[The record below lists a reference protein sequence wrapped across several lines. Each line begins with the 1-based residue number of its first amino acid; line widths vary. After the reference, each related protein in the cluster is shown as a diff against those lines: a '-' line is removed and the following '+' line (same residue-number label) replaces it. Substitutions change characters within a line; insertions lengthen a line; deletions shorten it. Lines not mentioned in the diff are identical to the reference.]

1 MKIMINDIV
10 QDGIKEL
17 VNIAAANASTALS
30 EMTGLLITV
39 SVPELRIVS
48 IYDFY
53 AEFAETM
60 EEIVYGSVVKFQG
73 GLEGYLL
80 IFMDKKSMEEV
91 VGRLLELL
99 GGESSEELALDTVKE
114 VFNIFS
120 SSYVT
125 AIYNFLNIYATHTPP
140 TVTED
145 FLGSILNTALGLM
158 SFNTGSD
165 VILTVKVDL
174 RIQKDDKVLGTDFW
188 MVHLMTSRDIE
199 VISQAI
205 MSL

>member
-1 MKIMINDIV
+1 MINDIV

-17 VNIAAANASTALS
+17 VNIASANASTALS

-39 SVPELRIVS
+39 SVPELRIVN

-99 GGESSEELALDTVKE
+99 GGESSEELALDTIKE

-165 VILTVKVDL
+165 VILTVKIDL
-174 RIQKDDKVLGTDFW
+174 MIQKDDKVLGTDFW

>member
-1 MKIMINDIV
+1 MINDIV

>member
-1 MKIMINDIV
+1 MINDIV

-17 VNIAAANASTALS
+17 VNIASANASTALS

-39 SVPELRIVS
+39 SVPELRIVN

-99 GGESSEELALDTVKE
+99 GGESSEELALDTIKE

>member
-17 VNIAAANASTALS
+17 VNIASANASTALS

-39 SVPELRIVS
+39 SVPELRIVN

-99 GGESSEELALDTVKE
+99 GGESSEELALDTIKE

>member
-1 MKIMINDIV
+1 VKIMINDIV

-17 VNIAAANASTALS
+17 VNIASANASTALS

-39 SVPELRIVS
+39 SVPELRIVN

-99 GGESSEELALDTVKE
+99 GGESSEELALDTIKE

>member
-1 MKIMINDIV
+1 MLNDII

-17 VNIAAANASTALS
+17 VNIASANASTALS

-39 SVPELRIVS
+39 SVPELRVVN

-53 AEFAETM
+53 AEFADVM
-60 EEIVYGSVVKFQG
+60 EEIVYGSIVKFQN

-91 VGRLLELL
+91 VGKLLELL
-99 GGESSEELALDTVKE
+99 GESSKELAMDTIKE

-158 SFNTGSD
+158 SFSSGSD
-165 VILTVKVDL
+165 FMLTVKIDL
-174 RIQKDDKVLGTDFW
+174 KIQKDDKILGTNFW
-188 MVHLMTSRDIE
+188 MVHLMTNKDVE

>member
-1 MKIMINDIV
+1 MKLMINDLV
-10 QDGIKEL
+10 QDGIREL
-17 VNIAAANASTALS
+17 VNIASANASTALS

-39 SVPELRIVS
+39 SVPELRIVN

-53 AEFAETM
+53 AEFADTM
-60 EEIVYGSVVKFQG
+60 EDIVYGSIVRFQD

-99 GGESSEELALDTVKE
+99 GGEASKELALDTIKE

-145 FLGSILNTALGLM
+145 FLGSILNTALGLA

-174 RIQKDDKVLGTDFW
+174 KIQKDDNVLGTNFW
-188 MVHLMTSRDIE
+188 MLHLMTNKDIE

>member
-1 MKIMINDIV
+1 
-10 QDGIKEL
+10 
-17 VNIAAANASTALS
+17 
-30 EMTGLLITV
+30 MTGLLITV
-39 SVPELRIVS
+39 SVPELRIVN

-53 AEFAETM
+53 AEFSETM

-99 GGESSEELALDTVKE
+99 GGESSEELALDTIKE

>member
-1 MKIMINDIV
+1 VKIMINDIV

-39 SVPELRIVS
+39 SVPELRIVN

-53 AEFAETM
+53 LEFAETM

-99 GGESSEELALDTVKE
+99 GGEVSKELALDTVKE

>member
-39 SVPELRIVS
+39 SVPELRIVN

-53 AEFAETM
+53 AEFSETM

-99 GGESSEELALDTVKE
+99 GGESSEELALDTIKE

>member
-1 MKIMINDIV
+1 VKLMINDLV
-10 QDGIKEL
+10 QDGIREL
-17 VNIAAANASTALS
+17 VNIASANASTALS

-39 SVPELRIVS
+39 SVPELRIVN

-53 AEFAETM
+53 AEFADTM
-60 EEIVYGSVVKFQG
+60 EDIVYGSIVRFQD

-99 GGESSEELALDTVKE
+99 GGEASKELALDTIKE

-145 FLGSILNTALGLM
+145 FLGSILNTALGLA

-174 RIQKDDKVLGTDFW
+174 KIQKDDNVLGTNFW
-188 MVHLMTSRDIE
+188 MLHLMTNKDIE

>member
-1 MKIMINDIV
+1 MINDIV

-39 SVPELRIVS
+39 SVPELRIVN

-53 AEFAETM
+53 AEFSETM

-99 GGESSEELALDTVKE
+99 GGESSEELALDTIKE

>member
-1 MKIMINDIV
+1 VKIMINDIV

>member
-1 MKIMINDIV
+1 MINDLV
-10 QDGIKEL
+10 QDGIREL
-17 VNIAAANASTALS
+17 VNIASANASTALS

-39 SVPELRIVS
+39 SVPELRIVN

-53 AEFAETM
+53 AEFADTM
-60 EEIVYGSVVKFQG
+60 EDIVYGSIVRFQD

-99 GGESSEELALDTVKE
+99 GGEASKELALDTIKE

-145 FLGSILNTALGLM
+145 FLGSILNTALGLA

-174 RIQKDDKVLGTDFW
+174 KIQKDDNVLGTNFW
-188 MVHLMTSRDIE
+188 MLHLMTNKDIE